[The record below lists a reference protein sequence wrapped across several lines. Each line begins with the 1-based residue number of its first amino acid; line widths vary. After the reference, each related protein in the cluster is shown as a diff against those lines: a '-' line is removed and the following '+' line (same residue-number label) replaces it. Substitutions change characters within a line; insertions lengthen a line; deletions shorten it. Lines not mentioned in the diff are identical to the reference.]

1 MKLKQSTFLARSMYD
16 MNNMLALAELN
27 KAEIS
32 EIWDKEKLDQM
43 ITLCKE
49 YKEIITNTLGETLMK
64 MC

>member
-1 MKLKQSTFLARSMYD
+1 MKLKQPTFLARSMYD

-64 MC
+64 RC